1 MKLRIIIALLL
12 SAILSSCS
20 SMTKAFVSDIA
31 WDDSLSVEEKLLA
44 FGGDK
49 VSVPLPEMF
58 FEGSQWLS
66 AITDEIEGAE
76 DYILISTFLGSSSE
90 LLEPGFQHGEN
101 PVERYFIVD
110 QVFHKS

>member
-66 AITDEIEGAE
+66 AIDQAP
-76 DYILISTFLGSSSE
+76 SFLS
-90 LLEPGFQHGEN
+90 
-101 PVERYFIVD
+101 RYMTR
-110 QVFHKS
+110 S